1 MAPADDLHPDE
12 DRPVFL
18 LGTGCQKGGTAWL
31 HDYLGSSAETDLG
44 FMKEYH
50 VWDRLDLDE
59 DLPGLKRVLK
69 RGRTALD
76 TLATGG
82 RSADVRALRQAT
94 FMLDPDS
101 YFDYFASLVG
111 PGRAR
116 LTGDLTPAY
125 GGLGAPRLAMLREGV
140 ERRGLQM
147 RVLMSL
153 RDPVERIWSAVRMMQ
168 MRQPSRYPGGSADW
182 VRRLHAGDEV
192 AARTR
197 YDLTLARVCEAL
209 PADQVHVVLYETLF
223 EPASL
228 AALTADLGLSPI
240 EPDTESRPNQTP
252 RTTEVLPDELVAQVA
267 RHYRDVYE
275 GIDQA
280 YPHLDVR
287 SRWAS
292 ARFL

>member
-1 MAPADDLHPDE
+1 MPTPLDTAA
-12 DRPVFL
+12 PVFL

-31 HDYLGSSAETDLG
+31 HDYLASSEETDLG

-59 DLPGLKRVLK
+59 DLPGLRRMLK
-69 RGRTALD
+69 RGRHALD
-76 TLATGG
+76 ALASGS
-82 RSADVRALRQAT
+82 RAADVRALRQAT
-94 FMLDPDS
+94 FMLDPDA

-125 GGLGAPRLAMLREGV
+125 SGLGEQRIDFVRAGV
-140 ERRGLQM
+140 EQRGMQL

-182 VRRLHAGDEV
+182 VRKLYADAEV
-192 AARTR
+192 EARTR
-197 YDLTLARVCEAL
+197 YDRTLRSVLAVL
-209 PADQVHVVLYETLF
+209 PEEQVHVVLYETLF

-228 AALTADLGLSPI
+228 RALTDGLGLSPI
-240 EPDTESRPNQTP
+240 EPDTETRPNQTP
-252 RTTEVLPDELVAQVA
+252 RTAERLPDELVAQVA
-267 RHYRDVYE
+267 RHYREVYDHLDE
-275 GIDQA
+275 TH
-280 YPHLDVR
+280 PHLDVR

>member
-1 MAPADDLHPDE
+1 MPVPGDA
-12 DRPVFL
+12 PVFL

-31 HDYLGSSAETDLG
+31 HGYLDSSPQTDLG

-59 DLPGLKRVLK
+59 DRPGLKRMLK
-69 RGRTALD
+69 RSRSALD
-76 TLATGG
+76 LLENGG
-82 RSADVRALRQAT
+82 SGADVRALRQAA
-94 FMLDPDS
+94 FMLDPES

-125 GGLGAPRLAMLREGV
+125 GGLGERRLAFVRDGV
-140 ERRGLQM
+140 EARGLQM

-153 RDPVERIWSAVRMMQ
+153 RDPVERIWSAVRMRQ
-168 MRQPSRYPGGSADW
+168 MRQPSSYPGGSADW
-182 VRRLHAGDEV
+182 VRKLYADDWAES
-192 AARTR
+192 RTR
-197 YDLTLARVCEAL
+197 YDRTLAAAHAVL
-209 PADQVHVVLYETLF
+209 PEDRVHVVLYETLF

-228 AALTADLGLSPI
+228 RALTGSLGLDPI
-240 EPDTESRPNQTP
+240 EPDTETRPNETP
-252 RTTEVLPDELVAQVA
+252 RTAETLPDELVARVA

>member
-1 MAPADDLHPDE
+1 MPVPADA
-12 DRPVFL
+12 PVFL

-31 HDYLGSSAETDLG
+31 HGYLSSSAETDLG

-50 VWDRLDLDE
+50 VWDRLDLAE
-59 DLPGLKRVLK
+59 DRPGLKRMVK
-69 RGRTALD
+69 RGREALD
-76 TLATGG
+76 ALAEGG
-82 RSADVRALRQAT
+82 RGGDVRALRQAA
-94 FMLDPDS
+94 FMLEPES

-125 GGLGAPRLAMLREGV
+125 GGLGERRLAFVRDGV
-140 ERRGLQM
+140 EARGLQM

-182 VRRLHAGDEV
+182 VRKLYADEQV
-192 AARTR
+192 ESRTR
-197 YDLTLARVCEAL
+197 YDRTLAAARAVL
-209 PADQVHVVLYETLF
+209 PDDRVHVVLYETLF

-228 AALTADLGLSPI
+228 EALTAGLGLAPI
-240 EPDTESRPNQTP
+240 EPDTETRPNETP
-252 RTTEVLPDELVAQVA
+252 RTAETLPDELVAQVA
-267 RHYRDVYE
+267 QHYRDVY
-275 GIDQA
+275 DHVDRDH
-280 YPHLDVR
+280 PHLDVR
-287 SRWAS
+287 RRWAS

>member
-1 MAPADDLHPDE
+1 MTDPRDAPT
-12 DRPVFL
+12 FL

-31 HDYLGSSAETDLG
+31 HGYLNSSEQVDLG

-50 VWDRLDLDE
+50 VWNRLDIAE
-59 DLPGLKRVLK
+59 DRAGLKRMAK
-69 RGRTALD
+69 RGREALD
-76 TLATGG
+76 ALADGG
-82 RSADVRALRQAT
+82 RGGDVRALRQAA
-94 FMLDPDS
+94 FMIDPES

-111 PGRAR
+111 PGGAR

-125 GGLGAPRLAMLREGV
+125 GGLGEQRLAFVRDGAAQ
-140 ERRGLQM
+140 RGMRM

-182 VRRLHAGDEV
+182 VRKLYANERVES
-192 AARTR
+192 RTR
-197 YDLTLARVCEAL
+197 YDRTLAAAHAVL

-228 AALTADLGLSPI
+228 LALSTSLGLAPI
-240 EPDTESRPNQTP
+240 EPDTETRPNETP
-252 RTTEVLPDELVAQVA
+252 RTAETLPDELVAQVA
-267 RHYRDVYE
+267 GHYREVYE
-275 GIDQA
+275 GIDRA
-280 YPHLDVR
+280 YPHLDVG
-287 SRWAS
+287 SRWTS